1 MILIFVHSLWV
12 YAPDTFVVQVQSP
25 GIQTKRFVQIKI
37 KLIGQKVLIVFA
49 IRLEELEA
57 RTHLNNIT
65 KSNSVMIEEG
75 MSTGATLK
83 GLGVIKYI
91 LQALE

>member
-1 MILIFVHSLWV
+1 M

-57 RTHLNNIT
+57 RTYLNNIT
-65 KSNSVMIEEG
+65 KSNSVMIG
-75 MSTGATLK
+75 DGVSTRGTQK
-83 GLGVIKYI
+83 GLGVVKYI

>member
-1 MILIFVHSLWV
+1 M
-12 YAPDTFVVQVQSP
+12 YAPETFVVQVQSP

-57 RTHLNNIT
+57 RTYLNNIT

-75 MSTGATLK
+75 TSTGSTQK

-91 LQALE
+91 FQALE

>member
-1 MILIFVHSLWV
+1 MWV

-57 RTHLNNIT
+57 RTYLNNIT
-65 KSNSVMIEEG
+65 KSNSVMIGNG

-91 LQALE
+91 LQALD

>member
-1 MILIFVHSLWV
+1 MWV
-12 YAPDTFVVQVQSP
+12 YAPDTFVIQVQSP

-49 IRLEELEA
+49 IRLEKLEA

-65 KSNSVMIEEG
+65 KSNSVMIGEG
-75 MSTGATLK
+75 MSTSGTHK
-83 GLGVIKYI
+83 GLGVMKYI
-91 LQALE
+91 LQALN

>member
-57 RTHLNNIT
+57 RTYLNNIT
-65 KSNSVMIEEG
+65 KSNSVMIGNG

-91 LQALE
+91 LQALD